1 MPDLSGKTVVV
12 TGANSGIGLQAA
24 RGFAAKNARVI
35 MACRNMDKGRAA
47 QAHIQAEIPHATLEL
62 HQLDLSDLSSVRRFA
77 ETFRTAHASLDLL
90 VNNAGVMA
98 LPLARTAEGFEMQI
112 GTNHLGHFA
121 LTSLLWPRL
130 VAARPARIVVVG
142 SIAHFFGSIRFHD
155 LNWEKSY
162 SRWPAY
168 CQSKLAN
175 MLFAKELARR
185 AELASVGVTTVA
197 CHPGYASTNLQT
209 KQAKISGSSLEETI
223 MNLGNGAFAQSSA
236 WGALP
241 TLYAATQEVEP
252 GSYVGPG
259 GPLGLVGLPT
269 RARVSRRAEDP
280 EIAARLWTLSEELTG
295 HPFEVAAT
303 GARAAG

>member
-1 MPDLSGKTVVV
+1 
-12 TGANSGIGLQAA
+12 
-24 RGFAAKNARVI
+24 
-35 MACRNMDKGRAA
+35 
-47 QAHIQAEIPHATLEL
+47 
-62 HQLDLSDLSSVRRFA
+62 
-77 ETFRTAHASLDLL
+77 
-90 VNNAGVMA
+90 MA

-252 GSYVGPG
+252 GSYIGPG

-280 EIAARLWTLSEELTG
+280 GDRSPAVDVERGAHRAPVRGGGDRRARGGLSPLGEPRRASPRRHL
-295 HPFEVAAT
+295 
-303 GARAAG
+303 GARAAPFPSVLVRRAPRRRRPAPPTHRGADLASSPRALRSVASMRDARSTRGLRARQSSVLRGELRSERPDVRP